1 MTGETQREGNAGPGM
16 TMLARLIFLCFWPE
30 ELGEIGMGRISW
42 RMKRR
47 ETVKLGKRWGGG
59 LGFGPDLEI
68 IRFFFFK
75 VRWPRR
81 GHCSYLPTEC

>member
-1 MTGETQREGNAGPGM
+1 M

-47 ETVKLGKRWGGG
+47 ETVKLGKRWGDG

-68 IRFFFFK
+68 IRFFFLRSACL
-75 VRWPRR
+75 VV
-81 GHCSYLPTEC
+81 GTAASYLPSASS